1 MAMKTNN
8 AHHDAIKGYFKDI
21 RRIIKTAH
29 RDIDGVYSS
38 AHRKR
43 STAHV
48 EQYKEDYRQQWESN
62 HNTAVVTDLAAIRS
76 VTCTQIDSL
85 FMLIRDEMSAWM
97 AEPLDSSLAQSLETF
112 TKFGVDPSIEE
123 FRDFLSQGQGNY
135 LAGRILDLMGRR
147 KGIVTGFTSIE
158 TLKKDLKT
166 AQVDCRNAVNHY
178 VGQLG
183 ADHKFAGADYEDTTG
198 GGDWYLYPFAADY
211 LNKDDSSLA
220 RIETELLDMTVKG
233 VDLLPSTRHEL
244 DKIFD
249 GADEARRIAIA
260 TNLIETGDR
269 LADLLQVYDAQLYQ
283 SAQDAIDQAK
293 KDRALQAMQNYTQA
307 KNEAQKA
314 IHEASEA
321 SRRQE
326 SYL

>member
-1 MAMKTNN
+1 MAITKSN
-8 AHHDAIKGYFKDI
+8 AHEQIKSYFRDLRK
-21 RRIIKTAH
+21 IIKTAH

-38 AHRKR
+38 ANRKR
-43 STAHV
+43 STAHA
-48 EQYKEDYRQQWESN
+48 ERYQEGFRQEWERKLNSEVM
-62 HNTAVVTDLAAIRS
+62 TSLSAVRS
-76 VTCTQIDSL
+76 VATSQIDSL
-85 FMLIRDEMSAWM
+85 FMLIRDEMMTWM
-97 AEPLDSSLAQSLETF
+97 AEPLDSSLAQSLEMF
-112 TKFGVDPSIEE
+112 TKFEMDPSVEE
-123 FRDFLSQGQGNY
+123 FRDFMTQAQGNY
-135 LAGRILDLMGRR
+135 LGGRILEKMGRQ
-147 KGIVTGFTSIE
+147 KGISTGFTSIE

-166 AQVDCRNAVNHY
+166 AQVDCKNAVNHY

-183 ADHKFAGADYEDTTG
+183 ADHKFAGSAYEDTAGT
-198 GGDWYLYPFAADY
+198 DWYLFPFAADY

-249 GADEARRIAIA
+249 GADEQRKVAIA
-260 TNLIETGDR
+260 VNLLETGDR

-293 KDRALQAMQNYTQA
+293 KDRALQAMQNYTEA
-307 KNEAQKA
+307 KNEAQRA
-314 IHEASEA
+314 LREASEA

-326 SYL
+326 SVL